1 MAYSD
6 FKDLKVYQKSVEQ
19 ADKIFEISFSFPID
33 EKYSLIDQIRR
44 SSRSICANFAE
55 AYSKRAFP
63 KNFYSKMTDCI
74 GENNETLVW
83 IDFSF
88 KCKYIEKDIY
98 LNLYELNR
106 EIAKLLTFMINNP
119 SKFGVNQ

>member
-1 MAYSD
+1 
-6 FKDLKVYQKSVEQ
+6 
-19 ADKIFEISFSFPID
+19 
-33 EKYSLIDQIRR
+33 
-44 SSRSICANFAE
+44 
-55 AYSKRAFP
+55 
-63 KNFYSKMTDCI
+63 MTDCI

-119 SKFGVNQ
+119 NKFGVNQ